1 MRSLAALLLA
11 TVSLAQAALAAPPLA
26 PGVSLEL
33 ARWRARHYADV
44 RYALEAAIVSHAA
57 DAALESPLSRDSGR
71 GAGVR
76 ETAAPAAR
84 LEASLEIRVSVRGK
98 PVDVVLD
105 WRPPAGGALTAL
117 EVNARPIAQP
127 RIVREHLVIPARA
140 VRGGENVIR
149 MRVASPIAAAGTA
162 VTLYRDREDGSEYV
176 YSLFVPAD
184 ASTVF
189 PCFDQP
195 DLKARFALALEIP
208 AGWEAVSNAPAA
220 ESTPRGGVKRVRF
233 RETEPISTYLFAFA
247 AGPFATL
254 DEREEGVAP
263 QPEARLWVRKSRL
276 ERARGEAYE
285 LFLRHRQAL
294 EYFTD
299 YFGFAFP
306 FPKHDLVLVPEL
318 AYGGM
323 EHAGATFLREEAVLF
338 PFQPSAGDRLRR
350 AQLLFHETS
359 HQWFGDLV
367 TMRWFDDLWLK
378 EGFANFMAAK
388 ATERLLPEHSAWN
401 AFHQLKVA
409 AYRTDATRGTTPI
422 WQRLPNLSAAKS
434 AYGNIVYSKAPAVL
448 RQAEFYLGEDAFR
461 RGVQAFVHTHAYR
474 AADWNDLVRALE
486 AASGRKL
493 DAWANAWVKRR
504 GMPTVEAKWD
514 VDRAGRIKRFVL
526 QQSDGSRGGG
536 VWPMRTELAVAD
548 DGGLRTLPV
557 VLDGRTVTVREL
569 AGRRA
574 PRYVFANHGDY
585 AYGRFVLDDA
595 SRAAVLAD
603 LAGVPDP
610 FLRALLLDA
619 LWEEVRDARL
629 APLEYLDL
637 ALRQTR
643 IETDEVTL
651 ASLLGRAQTAFRRY
665 LSDAQRAAA
674 APRVEAAL
682 AEGTVGA
689 AEPELR
695 ITYFR
700 AFVGVATTESAR
712 GVLKGLLAGG
722 REVPGVALRSRER
735 FRIIERL
742 LALGDPEAERLLA
755 AQAQADPSDD
765 GRRYAYAVAAA
776 RPAPEAK
783 WRRFLAFLDDASL
796 AESWIEESLAPFNT
810 VEHEQ
815 WTSPFLETALGELPD
830 LKRGRKIFFVDRW
843 LAAFLGGQTSPEAV
857 ATTKRFL
864 RETRLDPD
872 LRRKVLE
879 HLDGLERTVRI
890 RAAFAA
896 PRPADPRRPGPRPR
910 RRSRVV

>member
-1 MRSLAALLLA
+1 MADAAR
-11 TVSLAQAALAAPPLA
+11 AAPPLE
-26 PGVSLEL
+26 PGVAREL

-44 RYALEAAIVSHAA
+44 RYSLDFAI
-57 DAALESPLSRDSGR
+57 
-71 GAGVR
+71 
-76 ETAAPAAR
+76 TAPVER
-84 LEASLEIRVSVRGK
+84 LEGALEIRVHLRGA
-98 PVDVVLD
+98 PVDIVLD
-105 WRPPAGGALTAL
+105 WRAPAGGAVS
-117 EVNARPIAQP
+117 EVEANGRAIAAP

-140 VRGGENVIR
+140 VQRGENVIR
-149 MRVASPIAAAGTA
+149 VRVASPIAAAGAA
-162 VTLYRDREDGSEYV
+162 VTRYRDREDGSDYV

-195 DLKARFALALEIP
+195 DLKARFALALEVP
-208 AGWEAVSNAPAA
+208 VGWEAVSNAPAA
-220 ESTPRGGVKRVRF
+220 ESVARGATRRLRF
-233 RETEPISTYLFAFA
+233 RETEPISTYLLAFA

-254 DEREEGVAP
+254 DERADGVAP

-276 ERARGEAYE
+276 ERARREAPE
-285 LFLRHRQAL
+285 VFRRHRQAL
-294 EYFTD
+294 EYFTE
-299 YFGFAFP
+299 YFGFPFP
-306 FPKHDLVLVPEL
+306 FPKHDLVLIPEFP
-318 AYGGM
+318 YGGM

-338 PFQPSAGDRLRR
+338 PFQPSANDRLRR
-350 AQLLFHETS
+350 AQLVFHETS

-401 AFHQLKVA
+401 AFHQLKAA

-422 WQRLPNLSAAKS
+422 WQRLPNLAAAKS
-434 AYGNIVYSKAPAVL
+434 AYGSIVYSKAPGVL

-461 RGVQAFVHTHAYR
+461 RAVQAFVHTHAYR
-474 AADWNDLVRALE
+474 AADWGDLVRAFE

-493 DAWANAWVKRR
+493 GAWANAWVKRP
-504 GMPTVEAKWD
+504 GMPTVQARWETDA
-514 VDRAGRIKRFVL
+514 AGRIKRFVL
-526 QQSDGSRGGG
+526 AQSDATRRGGL
-536 VWPMRTELAVAD
+536 WPMRTELLVAGA
-548 DGGLRTLPV
+548 GGPQKLPV
-557 VLDGRTVTVREL
+557 TLDGRATTVRAL
-569 AGRRA
+569 VGRPA

-585 AYGRFVLDDA
+585 AYGRFLLDDA
-595 SRAAVLAD
+595 SRAAVMAD
-603 LAGVPDP
+603 VASVPDP
-610 FLRALLLDA
+610 FLRALLLGA

-637 ALRQTR
+637 ALAQART
-643 IETDEVTL
+643 ETDEVTV
-651 ASLLGRAQTAFRRY
+651 ASLLGNAQTAFRWY

-682 AEGTVGA
+682 ADGMTRG
-689 AEPELR
+689 AEPGLR

-700 AFVGVATTESAR
+700 TFAAVATTADAR
-712 GVLKGLLAGG
+712 GALKALLAGR
-722 REVPGVALRSRER
+722 REVPGVALSSRER
-735 FRIIERL
+735 FRLIERL
-742 LALGDPEAERLLA
+742 LALGDSDAAALLA

-776 RPAPEAK
+776 RPEPEVK

-796 AESWIEESLAPFNT
+796 PESWIEESLAPFNA

-815 WTSPFLETALGELPD
+815 WTSPFLETALEQLPEL
-830 LKRGRKIFFVDRW
+830 RRTRKIFFVNRW
-843 LAAFLGGQTSPEAV
+843 LAAFLGGQTSAEAV

-879 HLDGLERTVRI
+879 HLDGLERTVKI
-890 RAAFAA
+890 RAAFA
-896 PRPADPRRPGPRPR
+896 PREPRVARPR
-910 RRSRVV
+910 TRRRGVRAA